1 MARKPT
7 GRHRRGQACLDQE
20 NLRDA
25 RETGHKL
32 HMAKGTADPRKIL
45 LASPLRGLIDKGHA
59 APSNPLISSFPNTW
73 NPIMAPQNPGC
84 RHAAVG
90 WERAAEQENP
100 PSILIGNPSDLH
112 FFLAENP
119 SKMGPNQR
127 TGNIF
132 KKTHCQGGSLPIER
146 RRSLRRLQ
154 RSAAND
160 GESDRLLSITWRQA
174 FASSR
179 CAVMVAVP

>member
-1 MARKPT
+1 MVGLEMPRI
-7 GRHRRGQACLDQE
+7 RGAI
-20 NLRDA
+20 
-25 RETGHKL
+25 
-32 HMAKGTADPRKIL
+32 P
-45 LASPLRGLIDKGHA
+45 ASAQRGED
-59 APSNPLISSFPNTW
+59 S
-73 NPIMAPQNPGC
+73 
-84 RHAAVG
+84 
-90 WERAAEQENP
+90 
-100 PSILIGNPSDLH
+100 
-112 FFLAENP
+112 LAENP